1 MLGKEVGKYSFG
13 NVYPAPPPEAQSPQ
27 NPNDA
32 ECAGLTFTR
41 EYDPRILSV
50 QAPRGLPYEFL
61 KFDQSVLICGGGVG
75 YKFTREGKLCIVT
88 HRPQNRP
95 FRSVIDFL
103 GSDISHKRQYD
114 PSVEID

>member
-1 MLGKEVGKYSFG
+1 MRICIHKYVIHVDTVCIVLLGKEVGKYSFG

-61 KFDQSVLICGGGVG
+61 KFDQSVLICGGVG
-75 YKFTREGKLCIVT
+75 YKFTREGKLCI
-88 HRPQNRP
+88 PLP
-95 FRSVIDFL
+95 
-103 GSDISHKRQYD
+103 G
-114 PSVEID
+114 